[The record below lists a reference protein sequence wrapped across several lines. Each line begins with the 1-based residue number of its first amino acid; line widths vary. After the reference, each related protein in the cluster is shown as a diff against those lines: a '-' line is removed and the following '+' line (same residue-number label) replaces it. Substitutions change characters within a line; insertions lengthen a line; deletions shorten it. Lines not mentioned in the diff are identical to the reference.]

1 MTDRELRFILSDEY
15 GSKPIDPVGDAVA
28 LASEVLRLRRG
39 IRRMARLY
47 AEQEAI
53 SVALDFERLLYPKK
67 GRKR

>member
-53 SVALDFERLLYPKK
+53 SVALDFERILSPKK

>member
-15 GSKPIDPVGDAVA
+15 GNRPIDPLGDAVSCA
-28 LASEVLRLRRG
+28 REVLRLRMG

-53 SVALDFERLLYPKK
+53 SVALDFERLLSPKK
-67 GRKR
+67 GGKR